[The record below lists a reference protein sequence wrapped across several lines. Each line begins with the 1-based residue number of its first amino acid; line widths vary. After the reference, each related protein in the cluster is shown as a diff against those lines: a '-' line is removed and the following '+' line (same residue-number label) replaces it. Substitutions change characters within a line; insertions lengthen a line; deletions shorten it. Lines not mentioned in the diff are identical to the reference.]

1 LKPEN
6 ILIQSDGYIVLADFG
21 LAKIKPQNG
30 DEPNSFCGSYAYIS
44 PEMTEGSGHD
54 HTIDWWALGILIYEL
69 IIGVLPFYHPKEQ
82 YMYNLIKK
90 AEPKWPDPE
99 KHGISVS
106 QEAKDLILKLL
117 IKDRKGRLGQQGDV
131 DEVLAHPFFS
141 GINLEALLSK

>member
-1 LKPEN
+1 
-6 ILIQSDGYIVLADFG
+6 
-21 LAKIKPQNG
+21 
-30 DEPNSFCGSYAYIS
+30 
-44 PEMTEGSGHD
+44 
-54 HTIDWWALGILIYEL
+54 
-69 IIGVLPFYHPKEQ
+69 
-82 YMYNLIKK
+82 MYNLIKK

-141 GINLEALLSK
+141 GINLEALLSKQIKADFIPIIDSTGLNNFDQFLTDQKPEESMIPQENLAMIMECQEEFKDFSYNNEEGK